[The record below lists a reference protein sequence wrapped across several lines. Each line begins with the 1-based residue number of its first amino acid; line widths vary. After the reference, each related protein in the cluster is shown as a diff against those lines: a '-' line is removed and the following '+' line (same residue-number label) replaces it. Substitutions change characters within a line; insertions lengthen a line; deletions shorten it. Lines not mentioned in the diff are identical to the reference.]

1 MSDKEIKAFAREMMA
16 TLQKYKKM
24 SYKKAIWQM
33 CNSMIPFVG
42 LWIAMYWAFSYNL
55 FLFFGL
61 GIVNAFFLVR
71 IFIIQHD
78 CGHHS
83 FVKSKKWR
91 DAIGFVCSIFS
102 AMPYKYWADA
112 HAFHHNHNG
121 KLETRDIGDINTLT
135 VKEYQSLGN
144 WDKFKYQVFRF
155 PVVTFLIGP
164 IIYFIRNMRLPL
176 VVLDNKRSRAY
187 WSVIIN
193 NIVVIGGVVALC
205 LIFDWKAILATYL
218 TVLYL
223 FSIVAIWFFYVQH
236 QHEDGYK
243 RWENEWDHFVS
254 AVKGST
260 YYKLPRLLNWLTG
273 NIGVHHIH
281 HLYSAIPNY
290 NLVKC
295 IKENP
300 HFSKYTT
307 VVTFWESLKYMHHKL
322 WDEETQRM
330 ITFREYRKLYKVA
343 A

>member
-1 MSDKEIKAFAREMMA
+1 MSDIEIKAFAKEMM
-16 TLQKYKKM
+16 TVLPKYKKM
-24 SYKKAIWQM
+24 SYGKAIWQM

-42 LWIAMYWAFSYNL
+42 IWIAMYWAYSYHMA
-55 FLFFGL
+55 LFFAL
-61 GIVNAFFLVR
+61 GVLNSFFLVR

-83 FVKSKKWR
+83 FVPSKR
-91 DAIGFVCSIFS
+91 GRNAIGFLCSIFS

-135 VKEYQSLGN
+135 VKEYEEMNATDRL
-144 WDKFKYQVFRF
+144 KYKIFRF

-164 IIYFIRNMRLPL
+164 IVYFVRNMRLPL
-176 VVLDNKRSRAY
+176 VVLDGIGKAR
-187 WSVIIN
+187 WSVWVN
-193 NIVVIGGVVALC
+193 NVIVIGGVTALC
-205 LIFDWKAILATYL
+205 FIFDWKAILSTYL

-223 FSIVAIWFFYVQH
+223 FSIIAIWFFFVQH

-243 RWENEWDHFVS
+243 RWENNWDHFVS
-254 AVKGST
+254 AVRGSS
-260 YYKLPRLLNWLTG
+260 YYKLPALVNWLTG

-290 NLVKC
+290 NLLKC

-300 HFSKYTT
+300 QFSKYTT
-307 VVTFWESLKYMHHKL
+307 VVTFWESLKYMNHKL
-322 WDEETQRM
+322 WDEDSQRM
-330 ITFREYRKLYKVA
+330 ITFKEYRKMNQA